1 MSENATE
8 SPPKD
13 NRNLIIGVI
22 VVLALIAVVVLAL
35 IFTTRG
41 SDQDTALIPSATEVV
56 MEATATV
63 TPEPEETEQATAT
76 VTEEAP
82 APANFA
88 LVEKNDCR
96 HCAYE
101 IFVP

>member
-35 IFTTRG
+35 IFSHGGCHG
-41 SDQDTALIPSATEVV
+41 S
-56 MEATATV
+56 
-63 TPEPEETEQATAT
+63 
-76 VTEEAP
+76 
-82 APANFA
+82 
-88 LVEKNDCR
+88 
-96 HCAYE
+96 HCYRN
-101 IFVP
+101 P